1 MKKLFLTMLML
12 VVLTF
17 GAAQTCLA
25 ANVPVYLEGERVATG
40 LERGGYTYLPL
51 RTMFETVGASVEWIE
66 PEQKIIATFAD
77 GGVLTMQ
84 VGEMMAQTT
93 FPVQFAGQTYLTSD
107 NYCLETA
114 AFVESGV
121 TYVPLRFVTESAL
134 DYEVDWQNGAVQLK
148 HRIYTCADAENK
160 YAYDHVNGNFSV
172 NGQTLTTGIMS
183 PASGACNPV
192 YHSYY
197 NLNVDKTPGG
207 NYLLSDYCSL
217 PLRFDESYTLRWY
230 VWISADGQKIFTDYA
245 CAINDIHLPQAM
257 QRNGQII
264 FAGRNGIWQINE
276 AAGEAEYLSQP
287 EQLAANSLWTDGR
300 YYLLKCFSQ
309 YVIFD
314 TQTTTY
320 TNLSYKVINPVE
332 HELQIDWSNGLSYDG
347 LAKYL
352 TIAENNTSNLPYLE
366 FTGEENRML
375 HFNLHTGNA
384 QVLPLNYSLPE

>member
-1 MKKLFLTMLML
+1 MKKLFLTMLLLM
-12 VVLTF
+12 VLTF

-25 ANVPVYLEGERVATG
+25 ADVPVYLEGERVATG
-40 LERGGYTYLPL
+40 LGRGGYTYLPL
-51 RTMFETVGASVEWIE
+51 RTMFETVGAEVEWSE
-66 PEQKIIATFAD
+66 PEQKIIATFAE

-93 FPVQFAGQTYLTSD
+93 FPVQFAGQTYLTSN

-121 TYVPLRFVTESAL
+121 TYVPLRFVTEAAL
-134 DYEVDWQNGAVQLK
+134 NYEVEWQDGSVRLK
-148 HRIYTCADAENK
+148 HRSSTCADAENQ
-160 YAYDHVNGNFSV
+160 YAFDVANGNFSV
-172 NGQTLTTGIMS
+172 NGQILANGITL
-183 PASGACNPV
+183 PAQGACNPV
-192 YHSYY
+192 SHSYK
-197 NLNVDKTPGG
+197 LKVTKTAAG
-207 NYLLSDYCSL
+207 NYLLTDYYSL
-217 PLRFDESYTLRWY
+217 HLTLDESYTLRWY
-230 VWISADGQKIFTDYA
+230 AWVSADGRKSFADYA
-245 CAINDIHLPQAM
+245 CALNDMHLPQAV
-257 QRNGQII
+257 QQDGRII
-264 FAGRNGIWQINE
+264 FSGQHGIWQIDE

-309 YVIFD
+309 YVVFD

-332 HELQIDWSNGLSYDG
+332 YKLQIDWSNGLSYDD
-347 LAKYL
+347 LARYL

-366 FTGEENRML
+366 FTGEENHML